1 MIHLNGE
8 ILVIGGVLRAMPYVM
23 APYSTTFLLYDDKK
37 KIIIDAGSFVT
48 WEALEKSLKIKNILP
63 EQITDMIITHVHM
76 DHIFSSIF
84 FKNASVYVHEKYRS
98 RDYSSFGPIAGQI
111 YSLVVSNWKRVYTL
125 KGGEKLFGC
134 VEVFYTP
141 YHSSDH
147 ISLLVE
153 TQNMGKIFMPGDI
166 CYTKV
171 EYFEAIKGYKN
182 DEAATFVREISKMC
196 DWVVFT
202 HDEPLKLSR

>member
-1 MIHLNGE
+1 MSSLKID

-23 APYSTTFLLYDDKK
+23 APYSTVSLLYGDER
-37 KIIIDAGSFVT
+37 KIIVDPGSFVS
-48 WEALEKSLKIKNILP
+48 WEALEKALNQKNVLP
-63 EQITDMIITHVHM
+63 EQITDVILTHVHM
-76 DHIFSSIF
+76 DHIFSSMF
-84 FKNASVYVHEKYRS
+84 FKNASIHVHERFKT
-98 RDYSSFGPIAGQI
+98 RDYSSFGPIAGQL
-111 YSLVVSNWKRVYTL
+111 YGMVVSSWKQIQVL
-125 KGGEKLFGC
+125 KGGERLFDC

-147 ISLLVE
+147 ISLVIE

-171 EYFEAIKGYKN
+171 EYFEAVKGYKN
-182 DEAATFVREISKMC
+182 DEAAVFVRETSKRC